1 MVSTPEVSGDFVF
14 IGSCAGMFY
23 ALDRGTGK
31 VRWSHD
37 VHQEG
42 KVGFHGDSLVAGD
55 LVIIGTDV
63 KDQPSRTG
71 YVYAFEKTSGEVKW
85 KTPTGR
91 GIASDII
98 RLGSSVYGV
107 TLNDEVFSIDLYT
120 GLVNWSFST
129 KPGRED
135 LVPSAPTAVGGLIF
149 FGDRD
154 GGLYGLEA
162 RTGKI
167 VWKRELGIPISTS
180 LVASGSNIY
189 FGGANHIYSVD
200 SKTGAIKTDF
210 LADAWSFGRPTI
222 VNDSILFFLGDT
234 LTAFDISL
242 KKMRWRQ
249 KTNGRWRTPRIH
261 IWRETV
267 LVGNELGR
275 VFAFRIRDGN
285 QHWSGEFNGI
295 IRSINSVNDIL
306 YIGTREGIVYS
317 CKVDG
322 EKH

>member
-1 MVSTPEVSGDFVF
+1 MVSTPEVSGDLVF
-14 IGSCAGMFY
+14 IGSCAGTFY

-31 VRWSHD
+31 VRWSHG
-37 VHQEG
+37 VQQEG
-42 KVGFHGDSLVAGD
+42 MVAFHGDSLVAD
-55 LVIIGTDV
+55 NLVIIGADV
-63 KDQPSRTG
+63 KDQPSGTG
-71 YVYAFEKTSGEVKW
+71 YVYAFEKTSGDVKW

-120 GLVNWSFST
+120 GRVNWSFST
-129 KPGRED
+129 KPDRHD
-135 LVPSAPTAVGGLIF
+135 LVPSAPTTVGGLIF

-154 GGLYGLEA
+154 GGLYGLDA

-189 FGGANHIYSVD
+189 FGAANHVYSVD
-200 SKTGAIKTDF
+200 WKTGAIKTNF

-222 VNDSILFFLGDT
+222 VDNSIIFFLGDT
-234 LTAFDISL
+234 LTSFDISL

-261 IWRETV
+261 IWHKTV
-267 LVGNELGR
+267 VVGNELGA
-275 VFAFRIRDGN
+275 VFAFRIKDGR
-285 QHWSGEFNGI
+285 QHWSGQFDGI

-306 YIGTREGIVYS
+306 YIGTREGTVYS

-322 EKH
+322 EKY